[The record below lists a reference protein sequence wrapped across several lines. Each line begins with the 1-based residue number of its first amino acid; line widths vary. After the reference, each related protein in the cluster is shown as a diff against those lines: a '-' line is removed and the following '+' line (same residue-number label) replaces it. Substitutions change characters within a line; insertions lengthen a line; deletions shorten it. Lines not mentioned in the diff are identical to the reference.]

1 MLSSTENSSIQF
13 HPSLPPTMH
22 SLIHV
27 FIQAMLIVT
36 NIIKLHGTC
45 EDETETDQDFKGLRL
60 LRTGW
65 HH

>member
-1 MLSSTENSSIQF
+1 
-13 HPSLPPTMH
+13 MH